1 MLSQTILLSDSSSE
15 DENEDR
21 PCSHEDLQAMLKVH
35 KHQKRHQARYYQNP
49 QLRKYM
55 YYSTGLLSNY
65 DKFPEHHKSIVGPK
79 KKISKEQKKI
89 EKKVKGLCFLARA
102 KKDFYAVRYRG
113 AGVSRC
119 DLLLRYLV
127 LHLKQSFLCV
137 FLGLFI
143 AIVFVKL
150 LCFSS

>member
-1 MLSQTILLSDSSSE
+1 MAPAPLSTVRGIHCAYTWSDFASVVLSQTILLSDSSSE

-89 EKKVKGLCFLARA
+89 EKKVKGLCFLVCA
-102 KKDFYAVRYRG
+102 KKISMWLDTEEP
-113 AGVSRC
+113 RC
-119 DLLLRYLV
+119 QDVIYY
-127 LHLKQSFLCV
+127 
-137 FLGLFI
+137 
-143 AIVFVKL
+143 
-150 LCFSS
+150 

>member
-1 MLSQTILLSDSSSE
+1 MHFDRDFLTLQDSNFDPVPSMQRLCSTVHVLNLAYPYHPIQTILLSDSSSE

-35 KHQKRHQARYYQNP
+35 KHQKKHQARYYQNP

-89 EKKVKGLCFLARA
+89 EKKVKGLYC
-102 KKDFYAVRYRG
+102 
-113 AGVSRC
+113 
-119 DLLLRYLV
+119 
-127 LHLKQSFLCV
+127 
-137 FLGLFI
+137 
-143 AIVFVKL
+143 
-150 LCFSS
+150 